1 MITYAHR
8 GVFWSGIAAVII
20 GVILHLPMF
29 IGAGD
34 MGYRLTGMPMD
45 PSMKAGMALIVVGIA
60 LSVYGLVP
68 RNARTYPD
76 RVAGLRVAALDEAPI
91 QRAHLALLAVMAT
104 AVTIDVMKPTT
115 LAFVMPG
122 MAQEYGLKSPLN
134 PHGQVP
140 VALFPLCALVG
151 MVLGSV
157 GWGWL
162 GDRIGRRASILL
174 AGVMFIAT
182 SICGAMPEFG
192 WNLLMCFLMGAAVGG
207 MLPIA
212 FALLAETIPARHR
225 SWLMVLIGG
234 DVAGAYI
241 VTSLLASALEPRF
254 GWRVLWLIGLPTGV
268 LLILLNRWIPE
279 SPRFLLASGRVV
291 EAEAVMARFGA
302 RLVREEPA
310 PRSDEEPGR
319 YLQLFHRPFGGLTTA
334 VALFGLGWGLVNS
347 GFLLW
352 LPTNLRQLGL
362 ETGDAERLLAG
373 AAIIGFPAVFAVALL
388 YGFWSSRWTMIGVVL
403 LTSATLFAFALLGRR
418 VGDHPY
424 VLQAL
429 IVLLLVGTNSVLA
442 VLTPYS
448 SEVYPTRVRARGTG
462 LAGACARGGGLL
474 GVGVVVVGL
483 APPSLAGAAA
493 LGAVPT
499 VLAALA
505 IARYGVETRR
515 RRLEEITA
523 TELAARPSRD
533 TSPTTSGRSVMD
545 CLVIGAGPAGLQLG
559 YFLERAGR
567 DYLILE
573 SGPTPGTFFRTF
585 PRHRRLISIN
595 KPHTGWDDPELNL
608 RMDWNSLLSDDP
620 YLKFPSYTER
630 YFPDADD
637 LVQYLADFASA
648 LRLRVRY
655 DTRVVRV
662 SLKDGVFRATDERG
676 QVYEARRLVVA
687 TGFSGP
693 YLPPIP
699 GIETA
704 ELYGTVSV
712 DPDDFV
718 DQRVLVIGKGNSGF
732 ETADNLI
739 ETAAVIH
746 VAGPESI
753 RMAWRTHY
761 VGHLRAVNNSLLD
774 TYQLKS
780 QNALLDGTI
789 QRIERRN
796 GSYLVTVSFAR
807 ANEVTKD
814 IPYDRVIVCTGFRFD
829 ASIFDPSCRPEL
841 VIGDRFPAQTPE
853 WESVNVPGLYFAGT
867 LMQVRDFKR
876 STGGFIHG
884 FRYGVRALH
893 RMLEQKYHGVEWPHR
908 RLTADPRALA
918 DAVIARVNRTSALWQ
933 QFGFLCDLIALG
945 PDGTARHY
953 EELPVDYVLAGSTG
967 DYFTVTLEYGPD
979 HDRFDPFDISVGR
992 IAQSDADAAAKGR
1005 YLHPVVRA
1013 YRNGELDAEHHV
1025 TENLE
1030 NEWTDETVHRQP
1042 LRAFLARQ
1050 IGRVPV

>member
-1 MITYAHR
+1 
-8 GVFWSGIAAVII
+8 
-20 GVILHLPMF
+20 
-29 IGAGD
+29 
-34 MGYRLTGMPMD
+34 
-45 PSMKAGMALIVVGIA
+45 
-60 LSVYGLVP
+60 
-68 RNARTYPD
+68 
-76 RVAGLRVAALDEAPI
+76 
-91 QRAHLALLAVMAT
+91 
-104 AVTIDVMKPTT
+104 
-115 LAFVMPG
+115 
-122 MAQEYGLKSPLN
+122 
-134 PHGQVP
+134 
-140 VALFPLCALVG
+140 
-151 MVLGSV
+151 MVLGSA

-182 SICGAMPEFG
+182 SICGAMPAFG

-234 DVAGAYI
+234 DVAGAYV
-241 VTSLLASALEPRF
+241 VTSLLASTLEPRF

-268 LLILLNRWIPE
+268 LFILLNRWIPE
-279 SPRFLLASGRVV
+279 SPRFLLASGRAA

-302 RLVREEPA
+302 RLVCEDPA
-310 PRSDEEPGR
+310 LRSDEEPRR
-319 YLQLFHRPFGGLTTA
+319 YVQLFRRPLGGLTTA
-334 VALFGLGWGLVNS
+334 VVLFGLGWGLVNS

-362 ETGDAERLLAG
+362 EAGASERLLAG
-373 AAIIGFPAVFAVALL
+373 AAIIGFPAVFAVAFL
-388 YGFWSSRWTMIGVVL
+388 YGFWSSKRTMIGVVL
-403 LTSATLFAFALLGRR
+403 LTSATLFAFVALGRR

-429 IVLLLVGTNSVLA
+429 IVLLLVGTNSILA

-448 SEVYPTRVRARGTG
+448 SEVYPTRIRARGTG
-462 LAGACARGGGLL
+462 LAGACARAGGLL
-474 GVGVVVVGL
+474 GVSAVVIGL
-483 APPSLAGAAA
+483 APPSLTGAAA
-493 LGAVPT
+493 LGAIPT
-499 VLAALA
+499 ALAAVA
-505 IARYGVETRR
+505 VARYGVETRR

-523 TELAARPSRD
+523 TELAAHASWDTARTATRGRP
-533 TSPTTSGRSVMD
+533 MD
-545 CLVIGAGPAGLQLG
+545 YLVIGAGPAGLQLG
-559 YFLERAGR
+559 YFLQRAGR
-567 DYLILE
+567 DYLIVE
-573 SGPTPGTFFRTF
+573 AGPAPGTFFGRF

-620 YLKFPSYTER
+620 RLLFTRYTGRYL
-630 YFPDADD
+630 PDADD
-637 LVQYLADFASA
+637 MVRYLADFASA
-648 LRLRVRY
+648 FRLRIRY
-655 DTRVVRV
+655 GTRAVRV
-662 SLKDGVFRATDERG
+662 SHQDGVFRATDEQG
-676 QVYEARRLVVA
+676 LIYEAKRLVVA
-687 TGFSGP
+687 TGFSAP
-693 YLPPIP
+693 YVPPIP

-712 DPDDFV
+712 DPGDFV

-761 VGHLRAVNNSLLD
+761 VGHLRAVNNNLLD

-789 QRIERRN
+789 QRD

-829 ASIFDPSCRPEL
+829 PSIFDPACRPEL
-841 VIGDRFPAQTPE
+841 VIDDRFPAQTPE

-884 FRYGVRALH
+884 FRYGIRALH
-893 RMLEQKYHGVEWPHR
+893 RMLERKYHGGEWPHR
-908 RLTADPRALA
+908 RLPAESRALT
-918 DAVIARVNRTSALWQ
+918 DAVITRVNRTSALWQ
-933 QFGFLCDLIALG
+933 QFGFLCDLITLH
-945 PDGTARHY
+945 PDGTARYY
-953 EELPVDYVLAGSTG
+953 EELPVDYVLANYTC
-967 DYFTVTLEYGPD
+967 DYVTVTLEYGPD
-979 HDRFDPFDISVGR
+979 HDRFDPFDVSVGR
-992 IAQSDADAAAKGR
+992 IAQSDAEAAAKGR

-1013 YRNGELDAEHHV
+1013 YLLGEFVAEHHV

-1030 NEWTDETVHRQP
+1030 NEWTDETVHRPRLAP
-1042 LRAFLARQ
+1042 LAYVWLRDRWEDLAHSVVQLVLGTFMVWDARRQ
-1050 IGRVPV
+1050 RLCERYFEAQERDSGVAEHLPVAADER

>member
-1 MITYAHR
+1 
-8 GVFWSGIAAVII
+8 
-20 GVILHLPMF
+20 
-29 IGAGD
+29 
-34 MGYRLTGMPMD
+34 
-45 PSMKAGMALIVVGIA
+45 MKAGMALIVVGIA
-60 LSVYGLVP
+60 LSAHGLVP
-68 RNARTYPD
+68 RGAGACQD

-91 QRAHLALLAVMAT
+91 RRAHLTLLAVMAV

-115 LAFVMPG
+115 LAFVVPG
-122 MAQEYGLKSPLN
+122 MAEEYGLRSPLH
-134 PHGQVP
+134 PQGQVP
-140 VALFPLCALVG
+140 VALLPLCALVG
-151 MVLGSV
+151 MVLGSA

-182 SICGAMPEFG
+182 SVCGAMPAFG

-234 DVAGAYI
+234 DVAGAYV

-254 GWRVLWLIGLPTGV
+254 GWRILWLIGLPTGV

-279 SPRFLLASGRVV
+279 SPRFLLAAGRTA

-302 RLVREEPA
+302 RLVPEDPA
-310 PRSDEEPGR
+310 PRSDDEPGR
-319 YLQLFHRPFGGLTTA
+319 LAQLFRRPFGGLTTA
-334 VALFGLGWGLVNS
+334 VVLFALGWGLVNS

-362 ETGDAERLLAG
+362 ETGASERLLAG
-373 AAIIGFPAVFAVALL
+373 AAIIGFPAVFVVALL
-388 YGFWSSRWTMIGVVL
+388 YGFWSSRRTMIGVAL
-403 LTSATLFAFALLGRR
+403 LTSATLVAFVALGRR

-424 VLQAL
+424 LLQAL
-429 IVLLLVGTNSVLA
+429 VVLLLVGTNSILA

-462 LAGACARGGGLL
+462 LAGACARAGGLL

-483 APPSLAGAAA
+483 APPSLTGAAV

-499 VLAALA
+499 ALAALA
-505 IARYGVETRR
+505 VGRYGVETRR
-515 RRLEEITA
+515 RRLEEISA
-523 TELAARPSRD
+523 TELAALASRE
-533 TSPTTSGRSVMD
+533 TTPTTPGGRSMD
-545 CLVIGAGPAGLQLG
+545 YLVIGAGPAGLQLG

-573 SGPTPGTFFRTF
+573 AGRAPGTFFSTF

-620 YLKFPSYTER
+620 RLLFTRYTGRYL
-630 YFPDADD
+630 PDADD
-637 LVQYLADFASA
+637 MVRYLADFAGA
-648 LRLRVRY
+648 FGLRVRY
-655 DTRVVRV
+655 GSRVVRV
-662 SLKDGVFRATDERG
+662 SREGGAFQATDQEGR
-676 QVYEARRLVVA
+676 VYEARRLVVA
-687 TGFSGP
+687 TGFSAP

-712 DPDDFV
+712 DPGDFT

-761 VGHLRAVNNSLLD
+761 VGHLRAVNNNLLD

-789 QRIERRN
+789 QRIERRD
-796 GSYLVTVSFAR
+796 GSYLVTVGFAR
-807 ANEVTKD
+807 ANEVTKN

-829 ASIFDPSCRPEL
+829 PSIFDPSCRPEL
-841 VIGDRFPAQTPE
+841 VIDDRFPAQTPE

-893 RMLEQKYHGVEWPHR
+893 RMLERKCHGVEWPHR
-908 RLTADPRALA
+908 QLPADPRALA
-918 DAVIARVNRTSALWQ
+918 DAVLTRVNRTSALWQ
-933 QFGFLCDLIALG
+933 QFGFLCDLITTG
-945 PDGTARHY
+945 PDGTARYH
-953 EELPVDYVLAGSTG
+953 EELPVDYVRANHAG
-967 DYFTVTLEYGPD
+967 DHFTVTLEYGPD

-992 IAQSDADAAAKGR
+992 IAQSDAEAAAKGR

-1013 YRNGELDAEHHV
+1013 YQDGELVAEHHV

-1030 NEWTDETVHRQP
+1030 NEWTDETVHREP
-1042 LRAFLARQ
+1042 LRAFLAGEL
-1050 IGRVPV
+1050 GRIPV